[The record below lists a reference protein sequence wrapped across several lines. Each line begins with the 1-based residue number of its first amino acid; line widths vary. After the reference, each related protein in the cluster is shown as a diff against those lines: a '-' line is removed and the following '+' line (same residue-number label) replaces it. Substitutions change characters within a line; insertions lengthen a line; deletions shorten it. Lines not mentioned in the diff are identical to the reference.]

1 MAEHCVLAIDQGTTS
16 STVLIVDIAAPGGAK
31 VLGQATVEFPQHYPK
46 TGWVEHDLED
56 IWHSVQNA
64 ARHAMDRA
72 SVAIAGFSSKK
83 IAAIGITNQRETL
96 CFFERKTG
104 KPVNRAIVWQDKR
117 STDICQKLRA
127 SGLEDAI
134 RRHTGLLLDPYFTGS
149 KISWVMENIPELATR
164 IKNGS
169 VVMGTIDTYIMARL
183 TSGDSFVTE
192 ASNASRTLCY
202 DLSKGCWSRDLLNT
216 FKVPSIDALPE
227 IRDSASYF
235 GRTRGAGFLADGIPI
250 TGALGD
256 QQAALAGQAC
266 YEVGEAKC
274 TYGTGAFLL
283 LNIGEKA
290 VISNYGLLTTVAWSI
305 KGRATYALEGSAF
318 VAGAAVQFLRDQLGI
333 ISASAETEKLA
344 KEAVAAPEVFFVPA
358 LAGLGAPYWDPRA
371 QGMLLGLTRGTTKSQ
386 IIRATL
392 EGIAF
397 QVVDL
402 IESMRRDADRNI
414 SVLRVD
420 GGASANNLLM
430 QSQADFARITVD
442 RPIHL
447 ETTALGAALFAGLG
461 AGVYTS
467 LDELKSARKPQK
479 IFQPSSADVSLKLA
493 GWQRAIKAVQV
504 FAGTAS
510 S

>member
-16 STVLIVDIAAPGGAK
+16 STVLIVDIAAHGGAR

-56 IWHSVQNA
+56 VWHSVQNA
-64 ARHAMDRA
+64 ARQAMDRA
-72 SVAIAGFSSKK
+72 SVAMPGFTSKK
-83 IAAIGITNQRETL
+83 IAAIGITNQRETV

-104 KPVNRAIVWQDKR
+104 KPVSRAIVWQDKR
-117 STDICQKLRA
+117 STDICQKLRQA
-127 SGLEDAI
+127 GLETEI

-149 KISWVMENIPELATR
+149 KITWVMQNMPELAAR

-169 VVMGTIDTYIMARL
+169 IVMGTIDTYIIARL
-183 TSGDSFVTE
+183 TSGDAFVTE

-202 DLSKGCWSRDLLNT
+202 DLELGTWSRDLLST
-216 FKVPSIDALPE
+216 FQVPSLDALPE
-227 IRDSASYF
+227 IRDSASHF

-250 TGALGD
+250 TAALGD

-266 YEVGEAKC
+266 YDVGEAKC

-290 VISNYGLLTTVAWSI
+290 VISDCGLLTTVAWSV
-305 KGRATYALEGSAF
+305 KGCATYALEGSAF

-344 KEAVAAPEVFFVPA
+344 REAVASPEVFFVPA
-358 LAGLGAPYWDPRA
+358 LAGLGAPYWDPKA
-371 QGMLLGLTRGTTKSQ
+371 QGMLLGLTRGTTKAQ
-386 IIRATL
+386 IIRAAL

-402 IESMRRDADRNI
+402 IESMRRDAAHNI

-420 GGASANNLLM
+420 GGASGNDLLM
-430 QSQADFARITVD
+430 QSQADFAQITVD
-442 RPIHL
+442 RPANL

-461 AGVYTS
+461 AGFYDS
-467 LDELKSARKPQK
+467 LADLKSARKPQK
-479 IFQPSSADVSLKLA
+479 IFYPGESDVAVKLA
-493 GWQRAIKAVQV
+493 GWKRAVRAVQV
-504 FAGTAS
+504 FAGTV
-510 S
+510 